1 MGNASLSIIDNQT
14 NTTTMRELAVF
25 TVIYILFIASILWAG
40 TFVSINSNLNS
51 GVYQGQYTEIME
63 GLEVLQGA
71 DRDRIVN
78 RAIEWNADVRNLQ
91 YWANVPVISLA
102 YPDRVM
108 ELQTIPIR

>member
-1 MGNASLSIIDNQT
+1 
-14 NTTTMRELAVF
+14 MRELTVF
-25 TVIYILFIASILWAG
+25 TGISILFIAVVLWAA
-40 TFVSINSNLNS
+40 TFISINADLNS

-108 ELQTIPIR
+108 ELQIIPIR